1 VTPIVTRN
9 FDIKNALF
17 GKFARDSLG
26 RDPRFEQKKLSDN
39 SPGNIGWCSVMKVY
53 ENLKSWIDLE
63 SFHRENAMAA
73 RTGVEVNF
81 TTS

>member
-1 VTPIVTRN
+1 MLNECSKFIFRALVTPIVTRN

-39 SPGNIGWCSVMKVY
+39 SPGNIG
-53 ENLKSWIDLE
+53 
-63 SFHRENAMAA
+63 
-73 RTGVEVNF
+73 
-81 TTS
+81 